1 MKVEIVCFTGNSGL
15 TDYSVSLARALKKH
29 VDVTLVTASS
39 IAPRFADMG
48 FAVEKVFR
56 RSRQYPVDIVKF
68 VLRTIKSRPEW
79 VLLQGPLKFPIV
91 DGLVVR
97 FLRLF
102 GIKSLI
108 TVHDVLPHY
117 PNAFSP
123 YVYKF
128 YYSSFNKVVVHSE
141 AAHAGVR
148 RLGVNQDILTVP
160 HGVYDIF
167 NLTGIDQTAARAQ
180 ISPSLQTT
188 DFVVLF
194 FGHLEPRKGLLE
206 FTKAAELLQEYPQI
220 KFLIAGG
227 NALKEHGQQYVEQFE
242 KARTLPNVI
251 VHDSRI
257 DFEKVENY
265 FSASNV
271 IGLPYLEGT
280 TSGVLKLALAF
291 AKPVIATRVGDFPEQ
306 IPLGAGI
313 VIEADQEI
321 ANSFAQSLLQ
331 MHQHEAGYVS
341 AMKSAGGMAQWPDI
355 AQKLHAFLK

>member
-15 TDYSVSLARALKKH
+15 TDYSVSLARALQKYA
-29 VDVTLVTASS
+29 DVTLVTALS

-56 RSRQYPVDIVKF
+56 RSRQYPIDIFKF
-68 VLRTIKSRPEW
+68 VLRTIKSKPQW
-79 VLLQGPLKFPIV
+79 LLLQGPLKFPII
-91 DGLVVR
+91 DGLAVR

-102 GIKSLI
+102 DIKSLI

-117 PNAFSP
+117 PNALSP

-128 YYSSFNKVVVHSE
+128 YYNSFDKVVVHSN
-141 AAHAGVR
+141 AAYAGVR
-148 RLGVNQDILTVP
+148 ELGVNQDILTVP
-160 HGVYDIF
+160 HGIYDIF
-167 NLTGIDQTAARAQ
+167 SLTGIDQLSARTE
-180 ISPSLQTT
+180 ISSSIKPT

-206 FTKAAELLQEYPQI
+206 FTKAAELLQAYPQI

-227 NALKEHGQQYVEQFE
+227 NALKDHGQQYVDQFE
-242 KARTLPNVI
+242 RARALPNVI
-251 VHDSRI
+251 VHDHRI
-257 DFEKVENY
+257 DFEKVEYY

-291 AKPVIATRVGDFPEQ
+291 AKPVLATRVGDFPEQ
-306 IPLGAGI
+306 IPPGAGI
-313 VIEADQEI
+313 VIEADQNI
-321 ANSFAQSLLQ
+321 AQNFAQSLLQ
-331 MHQHEAGYVS
+331 MQQHEAGYVS
-341 AMKSAGGMAQWPDI
+341 AMESAGDMAQWSDI
-355 AQKLHAFLK
+355 AVKLHAFLK

>member
-15 TDYSVSLARALKKH
+15 TDYSVSLARALQKH
-29 VDVTLVTASS
+29 ADVTLVTASS
-39 IAPRFADMG
+39 IAPRFAEMG
-48 FAVEKVFR
+48 FSLEKVFR
-56 RSRQYPVDIVKF
+56 RSRQYPIDIFKF
-68 VLRTIKSRPEW
+68 VLRTIKSRPQW
-79 VLLQGPLKFPIV
+79 LLLQGPLKFPIV
-91 DGLVVR
+91 DGLVIR

-117 PNAFSP
+117 PNALSP

-128 YYSSFNKVVVHSE
+128 YYNSFNKVVVHSE
-141 AAHAGVR
+141 AAHTGVR
-148 RLGVNQDILTVP
+148 QLGVNKDVLVVP
-160 HGVYDIF
+160 HGIYDIF
-167 NLTGIDQTAARAQ
+167 NLTGVDQLAARSQ
-180 ISPSLQTT
+180 ISPSLHAT

-227 NALKEHGQQYVEQFE
+227 NALNDYAQHYVEQFE

-265 FSASNV
+265 FSASNL

-291 AKPVIATRVGDFPEQ
+291 AKPVLATRVGDFPEQ
-306 IPLGAGI
+306 IPPGAGI
-313 VIEADQEI
+313 VIEADQNI
-321 ANSFAQSLLQ
+321 AQNFARSLLQ
-331 MHQHEAGYVS
+331 MQQHEAEYVS

-355 AQKLHAFLK
+355 ALKLHAFLK